1 MELEA
6 DTNIQS
12 VPCVVCK
19 VLIKGLVAS
28 KGIIL
33 SCCKYLKGNTPFT
46 SLRNKCIYY
55 IIARENTK
63 VYSASQFFLVNHFLL
78 FLWYFYSLS
87 CCWIYTHFVWYMPD
101 FKECLY
107 NPGDEMRS
115 VCILCLLKYE
125 INLKMCYLGGML
137 KESVSRN
144 NWFKYSIKHHSIY

>member
-1 MELEA
+1 MELEG

-12 VPCVVCK
+12 VTCVVCK

-33 SCCKYLKGNTPFT
+33 SCCKYLKGNTPLT

-55 IIARENTK
+55 ITASENTK

-87 CCWIYTHFVWYMPD
+87 CCWIYKYTLYDTCQILRSAYIIQVMRWEVFVY
-101 FKECLY
+101 F
-107 NPGDEMRS
+107 
-115 VCILCLLKYE
+115 V
-125 INLKMCYLGGML
+125 YLNMKL
-137 KESVSRN
+137 
-144 NWFKYSIKHHSIY
+144 I